1 MLLAFSQQVLAV
13 EGRPKMRRACLTRID
28 STLDLQW
35 FRPTDN
41 CNSFTHF
48 NLYGRDNI
56 LSVFELLGTY
66 NDFSLSSLS
75 IKLRNLKDWEFFLVY
90 HTACNGTDSVLGDTI
105 QIDINAPVDSQ
116 LDSVSVDL
124 SSQRV
129 IIGWPQNPSP
139 DTRGYLVYHITNV
152 NTTIKDTFGTGYL
165 DFNRNPENGSIE
177 YGVAAY
183 DTCRNTSLISDG
195 HRTIYLQSQLDQCL
209 KTISLTWS
217 PYVGWDVSEYD
228 IFLSINGGNYTKIG
242 NVVSQINQ
250 FTYNFNNFGDQFCF
264 YVRAHKD
271 GSSISSSSNRSCISS
286 NSIVANSS
294 SYIAKASVQGKHV
307 ELTLVTELGTSL
319 EQIKVYKAVNS
330 GSWSLWQQIPST
342 GGVLELIDNDVQV
355 QSSTYSY
362 FFETVGPCD
371 LIFDSSQVAQTILL
385 KVVMIQPGDQ
395 SLNWNPYDR
404 FIKYSD
410 RQEVLLGNS
419 PDFNKSSPWN
429 ILSPLANPE
438 TQYSDNSNF
447 GPTQEQLCYCIR
459 AIENNPTAT
468 YNRRDTSYSNI
479 QCVTADPI
487 IYFPNAI
494 SLNGFNTIFYPKGV
508 FVDTTKSSFTIL
520 NRWGQVIFKTN
531 DIYSGWDG
539 KVNGAFVQSD
549 VYVYKATITGING
562 KVLVFDGT
570 LTVLK

>member
-177 YGVAAY
+177 YGVAA
-183 DTCRNTSLISDG
+183 
-195 HRTIYLQSQLDQCL
+195 
-209 KTISLTWS
+209 
-217 PYVGWDVSEYD
+217 
-228 IFLSINGGNYTKIG
+228 
-242 NVVSQINQ
+242 
-250 FTYNFNNFGDQFCF
+250 
-264 YVRAHKD
+264 
-271 GSSISSSSNRSCISS
+271 
-286 NSIVANSS
+286 
-294 SYIAKASVQGKHV
+294 
-307 ELTLVTELGTSL
+307 
-319 EQIKVYKAVNS
+319 
-330 GSWSLWQQIPST
+330 
-342 GGVLELIDNDVQV
+342 
-355 QSSTYSY
+355 
-362 FFETVGPCD
+362 
-371 LIFDSSQVAQTILL
+371 
-385 KVVMIQPGDQ
+385 
-395 SLNWNPYDR
+395 
-404 FIKYSD
+404 
-410 RQEVLLGNS
+410 
-419 PDFNKSSPWN
+419 
-429 ILSPLANPE
+429 
-438 TQYSDNSNF
+438 
-447 GPTQEQLCYCIR
+447 
-459 AIENNPTAT
+459 
-468 YNRRDTSYSNI
+468 
-479 QCVTADPI
+479 
-487 IYFPNAI
+487 
-494 SLNGFNTIFYPKGV
+494 
-508 FVDTTKSSFTIL
+508 
-520 NRWGQVIFKTN
+520 
-531 DIYSGWDG
+531 
-539 KVNGAFVQSD
+539 
-549 VYVYKATITGING
+549 
-562 KVLVFDGT
+562 
-570 LTVLK
+570 